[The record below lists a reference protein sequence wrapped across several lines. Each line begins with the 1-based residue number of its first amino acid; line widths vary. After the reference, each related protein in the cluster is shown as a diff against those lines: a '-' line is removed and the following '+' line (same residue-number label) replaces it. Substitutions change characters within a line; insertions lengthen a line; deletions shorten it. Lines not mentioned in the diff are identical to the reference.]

1 MLDFDVMVV
10 FHSIEF
16 SFQFLVFDRF
26 CTNFQGVSS
35 WIAGYNKKCRSI
47 FLSDRHIRSIT
58 L

>member
-1 MLDFDVMVV
+1 MLDFDAMVV
-10 FHSIEF
+10 LHSMEF

-47 FLSDRHIRSIT
+47 SLLGRQIRSIT